1 MKQILFNY
9 IKYLYILTSFYMQ
22 HTLSPKGGA
31 KDPMAHTG
39 INHENVKINNR
50 RAILTLLNERGAMS
64 RKDLAMELGLTP
76 ASVTL
81 ICAELIANGILCE
94 QGQLKEDKRV
104 GRKKILVGINYS
116 CRYVLCITIES
127 EDTCITLCD
136 LKGTDPHIHR
146 IKTNPQIEPCEFLHQ
161 VAQAGLRLIEQLHLS
176 EEALLG
182 VGVSIPGLVDHQR
195 GISQSAYRIWNKPV
209 SVSACLQ
216 QYFACPII
224 VENNVK
230 SFAMAELI
238 YGCGKQHKN
247 ILFLKWG
254 YGIGS
259 ALTIE
264 NKIYES
270 QVSKEAEIGH
280 IPVDKRGALCRCG
293 RRGCLE
299 TKASIHAIVKQ
310 IRSHCTAHTMPYLYE
325 LVHQDP
331 SQIHA
336 SNIKWWFQAQEKD
349 EGLWKILDPI
359 IERVALVTSSIITF
373 LAPDIIIV
381 YGQVF
386 DLPHVKDHFIQ
397 HCKRFDASYDESY
410 IRMSTISDQ
419 IDYIGP
425 LAVAV
430 NELFICSGGD
440 L

>member
-1 MKQILFNY
+1 MYK
-9 IKYLYILTSFYMQ
+9 S
-22 HTLSPKGGA
+22 HTPKGG
-31 KDPMAHTG
+31 KFNLMAHTG

-81 ICAELIANGILCE
+81 ICAELIANGVLCE

-104 GRKKILVGINYS
+104 GRKKILVGINYA

-127 EDTCITLCD
+127 EDTCITISD
-136 LKGTDPHIHR
+136 LKGSDPHTLKM
-146 IKTNPQIEPCEFLHQ
+146 KTNSQIPPSDFLNQ
-161 VAQAGLRLIEQLHLS
+161 VAQQGLQLIHQLHIPHES
-176 EEALLG
+176 LLG
-182 VGVSIPGLVDHQR
+182 VGVSVPGLVDRQS

-209 SVSACLQ
+209 HVAECLQ
-216 QYFACPII
+216 QHFSCPVV

-230 SFAMAELI
+230 SFATAELV

-259 ALTIE
+259 ALIIG

-280 IPVDKRGALCRCG
+280 IPVDKRGAICRCG

-299 TKASIHAIVKQ
+299 TKASIHTIVKL
-310 IRSHCTAHTMPYLYE
+310 IRSHCNVHTMPHLYA
-325 LVHQDP
+325 LVHEDP

-336 SNIKWWFQAQEKD
+336 SNIKWWFQAQEQD
-349 EGLWKILDPI
+349 QEIWEILNPI
-359 IERVALVTSSIITF
+359 IDRVALVTASIITF
-373 LAPDIIIV
+373 LAPDTVIV
-381 YGQVF
+381 YGPVF
-386 DLPHVKDHFIQ
+386 ELPHIKDHFINQ
-397 HCKRFDASYDESY
+397 CKRYDPSYDESY
-410 IRMSTISDQ
+410 IHMSSISDQ

-430 NELFICSGGD
+430 NELFICSGGE